1 MKIAFLGT
9 GLMGTELALHL
20 VKDHDVVVWNR
31 TSERTERVVA
41 AGASVASS
49 VAVAVAG
56 RPVVVTSLFG
66 PDTVREVITG
76 PDAVGAGVLW
86 IDSTTVSPEDADE
99 FAAWADARGVRYV
112 HTPVVGTI
120 GPARNGALGVY
131 VGGSDADA
139 RAEAEDIVRPWADPV
154 RLKQV
159 DSAAKAAGAKLL
171 ANLALAVSLQG
182 LAEALRLGKAEG
194 FTAEEVLDL
203 LEYTGLAFPAKMKRA
218 QVLSGE
224 FDDAHFTADALAKDI
239 RLMLRSTP
247 DPLPATTAALEALTR
262 EQRAG
267 RGASDI
273 SVLLAPER

>member
-20 VKDHDVVVWNR
+20 VKEHDVVVWNR

-49 VAVAVAG
+49 VAAAVAG

-66 PDTVREVITG
+66 PDTVREVITS
-76 PDAVGAGVLW
+76 PDALGADVLW

-99 FAAWADARGVRYV
+99 FAAWAEARGVRYV

-131 VGGSDADA
+131 VGGTDAAA

>member
-49 VAVAVAG
+49 VAAAVAG

-66 PDTVREVITG
+66 PDTVREVITS

>member
-1 MKIAFLGT
+1 M
-9 GLMGTELALHL
+9 
-20 VKDHDVVVWNR
+20 
-31 TSERTERVVA
+31 A

-49 VAVAVAG
+49 VAAAVAG

-66 PDTVREVITG
+66 PDTVREVITS

>member
-49 VAVAVAG
+49 VAAAVAG

-66 PDTVREVITG
+66 PDTVREVITS

-218 QVLSGE
+218 QVVSGV

-247 DPLPATTAALEALTR
+247 DPLPAATAALEALTR

>member
-20 VKDHDVVVWNR
+20 VKEHDVVVWNR
-31 TSERTERVVA
+31 TSERTERVVS

-49 VAVAVAG
+49 VAAAVAG

-66 PDTVREVITG
+66 PDTVREVITS
-76 PDAVGAGVLW
+76 PDALGADVLW

-99 FAAWADARGVRYV
+99 FAAWAEARGVRYV

-131 VGGSDADA
+131 VGGTDAAA

>member
-20 VKDHDVVVWNR
+20 VKEHDVVVWNR

-49 VAVAVAG
+49 VAAAVAG

-66 PDTVREVITG
+66 PDTVREVITS
-76 PDAVGAGVLW
+76 PDALGAGVLW

-99 FAAWADARGVRYV
+99 FAAWAEARGVRYV

-131 VGGSDADA
+131 VGGTDAAA

>member
-20 VKDHDVVVWNR
+20 VKEHDVVVWNR

-49 VAVAVAG
+49 VAAAVAG

-66 PDTVREVITG
+66 PDTVREVITS
-76 PDAVGAGVLW
+76 PDALGADVLW

-99 FAAWADARGVRYV
+99 FAAWAEARGVRYV

-131 VGGSDADA
+131 VGGTDAAA

-224 FDDAHFTADALAKDI
+224 FDDAHFTADALTKDI

>member
-20 VKDHDVVVWNR
+20 VKEHDVVVWNR

-49 VAVAVAG
+49 VAAAVAG

-66 PDTVREVITG
+66 PDTVREVITS
-76 PDAVGAGVLW
+76 PDALGADVLW

-99 FAAWADARGVRYV
+99 FAAWAEARGVRYV

-131 VGGSDADA
+131 VGGTDAAA

-218 QVLSGE
+218 QVVSGV

-247 DPLPATTAALEALTR
+247 DPLPAATAALEALTR

>member
-20 VKDHDVVVWNR
+20 VKEHDVVVWNR
-31 TSERTERVVA
+31 TSERTERVVS

-49 VAVAVAG
+49 VAAAVAG

-66 PDTVREVITG
+66 PDTVREVITS
-76 PDAVGAGVLW
+76 PDALGAGVLW

-99 FAAWADARGVRYV
+99 FAAWAEARGVRYV

-131 VGGSDADA
+131 VGGTDAAA